1 MTSDSVGTPVRFVG
15 GDELVR
21 LLPVAEAVDALAAA
35 FGGSLAEAPERH
47 VHRADGGELLLMPAW
62 GSEGVGVK
70 LVCITP
76 GNADR
81 GLPLIHG
88 VYVLFAPG
96 THEPL
101 AILDGAALTALRTA
115 AVSALATRH
124 LARPD
129 AESLLIVG
137 AGRQA
142 HAHLDA
148 MLAVRPIRRVAVAG
162 RDPGRAA
169 ALLDRARAAGLE
181 TSDEVEADIVCTCTT
196 SPTPVLEDLPEGVH
210 VNATGA
216 YRPDMRE
223 LPTAAIAA
231 ATVFVET
238 RAAALAEAGD
248 LLHPI
253 EEGAWSADRIAGDLA
268 DVVAGRAGRTSERER
283 TVFKSVGVALEDLAV
298 AAAVAGRLE
307 RA

>member
-1 MTSDSVGTPVRFVG
+1 MRLVPSE
-15 GDELVR
+15 ELFE
-21 LLPVAEAVDALAAA
+21 LLPVAAAVAALEAA
-35 FGGSLAEAPERH
+35 FAGPLAETPERH

-62 GSEGVGVK
+62 GAEGVGVK

-76 GNADR
+76 DNAQR
-81 GLPLIHG
+81 GLPLIYG
-88 VYVLFAPG
+88 VFVLFAPA

-115 AVSALATRH
+115 AVSALATKH
-124 LARPD
+124 LARPG

-142 HAHLDA
+142 NAHLDA

-162 RDPGRAA
+162 RDPGRVA
-169 ALLDRARAAGLE
+169 ALVERARAAGVA
-181 TSDEVEADIVCTCTT
+181 TGGVDAPDIVCTCTT
-196 SPTPVLEDLPEGVH
+196 SATPVLDGLPEGVH

-216 YRPDMRE
+216 YRPDLRE
-223 LPTAAIAA
+223 LSTAAITSAS
-231 ATVFVET
+231 VFVET

-248 LLHPI
+248 LLQPI
-253 EEGAWSADRIAGDLA
+253 EEGVWSADRIAGDLA
-268 DVVAGRAGRTSERER
+268 DVVAGRAGRTSEGER

-298 AAAVAGRLE
+298 AAAIARRL
-307 RA
+307 

>member
-1 MTSDSVGTPVRFVG
+1 VTAVRYVS
-15 GDELVR
+15 GDELLR
-21 LLPVAEAVDALAAA
+21 LLPVAAAVDALEAAYS
-35 FGGSLAEAPERH
+35 GPLAETPERH
-47 VHRADGGELLLMPAW
+47 VHEADGGELLLMPAW

-76 GNADR
+76 DNGER
-81 GLPLIHG
+81 GLPLILA
-88 VYVLFAPG
+88 VFVLFAPT

-101 AILDGAALTALRTA
+101 AILDGGALTALRTA

-162 RDPGRAA
+162 RDPGRVA
-169 ALLDRARAAGLE
+169 ALVERARAAGLE
-181 TSDEVEADIVCTCTT
+181 TGDVGEPDIVCTCTT
-196 SPTPVLEDLPEGVH
+196 SAAPVLGALPEGVH

-216 YRPDMRE
+216 YRPDLRE
-223 LPTAAIAA
+223 LTTAAIAGA
-231 ATVFVET
+231 SVFVET

-248 LLHPI
+248 LLQPI

-298 AAAVAGRLE
+298 AAAAARRMEGR
-307 RA
+307 

>member
-1 MTSDSVGTPVRFVG
+1 MRWVGE
-15 GDELVR
+15 DELLR
-21 LLPVAEAVDALAAA
+21 LLPVAAAVDALEAA
-35 FGGSLAEAPERH
+35 FAGPPAEAPDRQ
-47 VHRADGGELLLMPAW
+47 VLDADGGELLVMPAW
-62 GSEGVGVK
+62 GPDGVGVK

-76 GNADR
+76 GNLDR

-88 VYVLFAPG
+88 VYVLFAPA

-101 AILDGAALTALRTA
+101 AILDGAALTALRTS

-148 MLAVRPIRRVAVAG
+148 MRAVRPIRRVAVRG
-162 RDPGRAA
+162 RDPRRAA
-169 ALLDRARAAGLE
+169 ALEERVRAAGLE
-181 TSDEVEADIVCTCTT
+181 VGAGEPDIVCTCTT
-196 SPTPVLEDLPEGVH
+196 SAAPVLDALPEGVH

-216 YRPDMRE
+216 YRPDLRE
-223 LPTAAIAA
+223 LPTAAIAGA
-231 ATVFVET
+231 SVFVET

-248 LLHPI
+248 LLQPI

-268 DVVAGRAGRTSERER
+268 EVVAGRSGRTSERER

-298 AAAVAGRLE
+298 AAAVAGRL
-307 RA
+307 A